1 MQLKNFKNIHNIK
14 FELDRKQPSK
24 FRKMI
29 HKANI
34 ISTSINRANGG
45 RPQTSKNIKSKGALE

>member
-1 MQLKNFKNIHNIK
+1 MQLKNFKNIHNIRFK
-14 FELDRKQPSK
+14 LNRKQPSK

-34 ISTSINRANGG
+34 ISMSINRANEG
-45 RPQTSKNIKSKGALE
+45 RSPNIREYQI